1 MLEVLIGVGT
11 FSSTSSFDTQSLLL
25 VAMNVLKK
33 VYARRFAI
41 FLFYLVVSYS
51 VCFLLEFEATSHNA
65 MFVGRA
71 VVFFRRGETQ
81 FTYRL
86 NE

>member
-1 MLEVLIGVGT
+1 MLEVLTGVGT
-11 FSSTSSFDTQSLLL
+11 FSSTSSFDMQSLLF
-25 VAMNVLKK
+25 VTIKELKTSMPEGLH
-33 VYARRFAI
+33 F
-41 FLFYLVVSYS
+41 FLFHLVVPYS
-51 VCFLLEFEATSHNA
+51 ACFLLEFETSSYKA

-71 VVFFRRGETQ
+71 VVFFRRGDTH